1 MKNILIFAT
10 IAGIAIVVAYYLIIE
25 NDGDPNDVSIYNE
38 D

>member
-10 IAGIAIVVAYYLIIE
+10 IASLAIVVAYYLIIE
-25 NDGDPNDVSIYNE
+25 TDGDPNEVSIYNE

>member
-10 IAGIAIVVAYYLIIE
+10 IASIAIVVAYYLIIE
-25 NDGDPNDVSIYNE
+25 NDGDWNDVSIYNE